1 LHVTAILAQER
12 RDMLN
17 APETGLRR
25 RIAIALLLASAT
37 PAAIAQYP
45 TGATV
50 QPLPRGDDP
59 AERLAQALRTL
70 AVEPNNVQ
78 ALTAA
83 GQNALILGDPNAAV
97 GFLGRAGALAPRDGR
112 VKAGLGSALV
122 QLEKPQDAL
131 RLFSQ
136 ATALGVPDADI
147 AEDRGL
153 AYDLIGDGTRA
164 QRDYATVLANDPND
178 DTARR
183 RLALSQGIAGD
194 RKAAIATLDPLI
206 RKRDI
211 AGWRAQTFVLA
222 MTGDTK
228 GASEITHIMLPS
240 QADMLQPFLM
250 RLASLSAADKA
261 RAVHFGEMPATGRPY
276 TAGQLAN
283 IGTPATYAA
292 TASAPTHAPAPR
304 RAPKVET
311 HVETR
316 PETRVASVQPSDLA
330 PVVSRPAVSPPVQ
343 APATPPPRET
353 AAPLAGI
360 ALAPVA
366 AAPRAVE
373 PVQAVQPARAIAG
386 PPADMATVAPAP
398 APAPVAT
405 PAAPPSITTVALPPS
420 TPATTPPVAASAP
433 ATVPPMPQAP
443 AAGVGHYDLPHD
455 AAARAPVRPI
465 VRPVPSPAPV
475 QVARARTEYLPDTSL
490 NAVSIDKP
498 IGARP
503 KTEDVAV
510 KPAPKTV
517 IARADAT
524 APVRTTRAGKSLDRA
539 EPADD
544 GATEKTATARGRH
557 KPVAD
562 DEADTRTE
570 RTTRGKGKASKA
582 DATDEADSGTSA
594 KSGKSG
600 RSGKDVAADTD
611 SSTKSAKGRRGKA
624 DTADDADRTEK
635 TGRTGKGG
643 KADKSSSAST
653 REKPAAER
661 VYVQVAG
668 GANKADMDK
677 AWDGV
682 KKKAPDLMKG
692 RTPSTTPLRATN
704 RLLVGPFKSDD
715 EAQAFVNKMAGKGLS
730 GFVFKS
736 SRGQKV
742 DKVDSGQ

>member
-1 LHVTAILAQER
+1 
-12 RDMLN
+12 MLN
-17 APETGLRR
+17 APKTGLRR

-131 RLFSQ
+131 RLFGQ

-153 AYDLIGDGTRA
+153 AYDLIGDGARA
-164 QRDYATVLANDPND
+164 QRDYAMVLANDPSD

-222 MTGDTK
+222 MTGDTR
-228 GASEITHIMLPS
+228 GASEITHVMLPS

-250 RLASLSAADKA
+250 RLAGLSAADKA
-261 RAVHFGEMPATGRPY
+261 RAVHFGEMPAAGRPY

-283 IGTPATYAA
+283 IGAPATYAT
-292 TASAPTHAPAPR
+292 TAPAPTYAPAPR
-304 RAPKVET
+304 RAPK
-311 HVETR
+311 VETR

-330 PVVSRPAVSPPVQ
+330 PVESRPIATPPVQ
-343 APATPPPRET
+343 AAATPAPRET

-366 AAPRAVE
+366 AATPRAAE
-373 PVQAVQPARAIAG
+373 PVQAVQPARSIAG
-386 PPADMATVAPAP
+386 PPADMATIAPTP
-398 APAPVAT
+398 PAPVAT
-405 PAAPPSITTVALPPS
+405 PAAPPSIATVALPPS
-420 TPATTPPVAASAP
+420 TPAATPPVAASAP
-433 ATVPPMPQAP
+433 ATVPPMPEAS

-455 AAARAPVRPI
+455 AAARAPARPI
-465 VRPVPSPAPV
+465 VRPAPV
-475 QVARARTEYLPDTSL
+475 QVARARPEYLPDTSSD
-490 NAVSIDKP
+490 AISIDKP
-498 IGARP
+498 AGARP
-503 KTEDVAV
+503 KAEDVAV
-510 KPAPKTV
+510 KSVPKTV
-517 IARADAT
+517 IARADTT
-524 APVRTTRAGKSLDRA
+524 APARTVRAGKSLDRA

-544 GATEKTATARGRH
+544 GTTEKSAATRGRH
-557 KPVAD
+557 KLIAD
-562 DEADTRTE
+562 DEADT
-570 RTTRGKGKASKA
+570 RTTRGKGKASTRA
-582 DATDEADSGTSA
+582 DATDEPDSRTSA
-594 KSGKSG
+594 KSGKSR
-600 RSGKDVAADTD
+600 RSGKAEPVDDTD
-611 SSTKSAKGRRGKA
+611 NATKSAKGHKGKA
-624 DTADDADRTEK
+624 GNADDTDRSEK
-635 TGRTGKGG
+635 AGRTGKGG
-643 KADKSSSAST
+643 KSDKSSGSSIK
-653 REKPAAER
+653 EKPAAER

-692 RTPSTTPLRATN
+692 HAPSTTPLRATN

-736 SRGQKV
+736 SKGQKV